1 MAEARRMNWALVRS
15 SYKRKNENNQTTL
28 PFIKVPFL
36 DLEVFIIN
44 FWEYHESK
52 LSSKTFWRL
61 FKFSLRKNPFLLALE
76 KRMFSQAISS
86 CRVLTQ
92 TYCLLLVKRN
102 FGKQR
107 LFYQC
112 AEEWNFLDASFKKLT
127 LFFFLNRAVKAV
139 YFKHLQP
146 LIFYFNL
153 SDILTFLTCSFY

>member
-112 AEEWNFLDASFKKLT
+112 AEEWNFLDASFKEINSLL
-127 LFFFLNRAVKAV
+127 LFKQSS
-139 YFKHLQP
+139 KSC
-146 LIFYFNL
+146 I
-153 SDILTFLTCSFY
+153 I

>member
-36 DLEVFIIN
+36 DLKVFIIN

-92 TYCLLLVKRN
+92 TYSLLLVKRN

-112 AEEWNFLDASFKKLT
+112 AEEWNFLDASFKEINSLL
-127 LFFFLNRAVKAV
+127 LFKQSS
-139 YFKHLQP
+139 KSC
-146 LIFYFNL
+146 I
-153 SDILTFLTCSFY
+153 I

>member
-1 MAEARRMNWALVRS
+1 MAEARRMNWALVRN

-36 DLEVFIIN
+36 DLKVFIIN

-112 AEEWNFLDASFKKLT
+112 AEEWNFLDASFKEINSLL
-127 LFFFLNRAVKAV
+127 LFKQSS
-139 YFKHLQP
+139 KSC
-146 LIFYFNL
+146 IF
-153 SDILTFLTCSFY
+153 

>member
-1 MAEARRMNWALVRS
+1 MAQARRMNWALVRN

-112 AEEWNFLDASFKKLT
+112 AEEWNFLDASFKEINALL
-127 LFFFLNRAVKAV
+127 LFKQSS
-139 YFKHLQP
+139 KSC
-146 LIFYFNL
+146 IF
-153 SDILTFLTCSFY
+153 

>member
-28 PFIKVPFL
+28 PFVKVPFL
-36 DLEVFIIN
+36 DLKVFIIN

-86 CRVLTQ
+86 CTVLTQ

-112 AEEWNFLDASFKKLT
+112 AEEWNFLDASFKEINSLL
-127 LFFFLNRAVKAV
+127 LFKQSS
-139 YFKHLQP
+139 KSC
-146 LIFYFNL
+146 I
-153 SDILTFLTCSFY
+153 I